1 MTWLFI
7 LGLAL
12 SSSLDNLGVGISY
25 GIRKI
30 RISLFSNSIISI
42 VCFLFSF
49 SGILFG
55 KWISTVIPGIL
66 PILISVFL
74 LFAIGFRIVWLS
86 IPRKQ
91 QKEEKEIT
99 ELKGF
104 SAILQNPE
112 SVDFDKS
119 KDIGIIEALV
129 LGVALSAN
137 ALVNGLSAGLLGFTP
152 LVISLAAAI
161 GSFLAVWIGAKLG
174 QKAADIQIGSFK
186 LGQFGTLISG
196 ILLMLIAIKCFF

>member
-1 MTWLFI
+1 MTWIFI

-66 PILISVFL
+66 PILISVFI

-91 QKEEKEIT
+91 QNEEKESK

-119 KDIGIIEALV
+119 KDIGIIEAFV
-129 LGVALSAN
+129 LGVALSTN
-137 ALVNGLSAGLLGFTP
+137 ALVNGLSAGLLGYSP

-196 ILLMLIAIKCFF
+196 ILLMLIAFKFFF

>member
-66 PILISVFL
+66 PILISVFI
-74 LFAIGFRIVWLS
+74 LFAIGFRIIWLS

-137 ALVNGLSAGLLGFTP
+137 ALVNGLSAGLLGYSP